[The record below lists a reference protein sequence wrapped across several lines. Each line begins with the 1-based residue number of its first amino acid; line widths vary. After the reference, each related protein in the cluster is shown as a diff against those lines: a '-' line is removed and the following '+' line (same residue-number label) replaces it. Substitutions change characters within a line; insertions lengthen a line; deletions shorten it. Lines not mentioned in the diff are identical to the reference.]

1 MINLKDYKRIVI
13 YQYGKVGSRTM
24 CTTLKKYHK
33 NVHHMHFLGRGLRN
47 RVQGQKNMNIISK
60 KGTLIITI
68 VRNVY
73 DRNISNMFQNIKAP
87 NNDFYFLPIIKNIN
101 LNKLMIHYRN
111 ANIKHTN
118 RLLIPWFK
126 KFKQDIGVDI
136 FSKEFNM
143 EDKYNIYK
151 ETDKTILTLR
161 FEDIAEW
168 EKILSNIF
176 GIEILLESSNVSMDK
191 AYYKLYN
198 QFRKNYKYTKEEIQT
213 LDTIDHLSYFYTPD
227 EIEGF
232 KNKYNK
238 RL

>member
-1 MINLKDYKRIVI
+1 MLNLKDYKRIVI

-24 CTTLKKYHK
+24 YTTLKKYHK
-33 NVHHMHFLGRGLRN
+33 NVHHMHFLRK
-47 RVQGQKNMNIISK
+47 KNMNKISK
-60 KGTLIITI
+60 NGTLIITI

-73 DRNISNMFQNIKAP
+73 DRNISNMFQNIKAS
-87 NNDFYFLPIIKNIN
+87 NNDFYYGQKIKNIN
-101 LNKLMIHYRN
+101 LNKLMIHYRK

-126 KFKQDIGVDI
+126 KFKKDIGVDI

-151 ETDKTILTLR
+151 ETDKTIITLR

-168 EKILSNIF
+168 DKILSNIF
-176 GIEILLESSNVSMDK
+176 GREIILKSSNVSKDK
-191 AYYKLYN
+191 VYNKLYK
-198 QFRKNYKYTKEEIQT
+198 QFRKNYKYTKEEIQII
-213 LDTIDHLSYFYTPD
+213 DTTDHLSYFYTPD

-232 KNKYNK
+232 KNNYK
-238 RL
+238 